1 MNDVKRKCMV
11 CKCDYTHKKGCKY
24 STDIN
29 EYCKY
34 LGCCKKKCYYNK
46 PREERNIL
54 MMKAFFHNQLN

>member
-1 MNDVKRKCMV
+1 MV